1 LVSSVSI
8 SAISQ
13 LILENDEQL
22 TNSASGFIGYLER
35 KAGFIISPAMI
46 RGTLEPSP
54 NKHKTNIFKKP
65 YGSSGWVLQLP
76 AVFFLTN
83 TTPDNP
89 RFAEAAPSD
98 IAISGLSAPALI
110 GTELAGQ
117 VAVANLYRK

>member
-1 LVSSVSI
+1 
-8 SAISQ
+8 
-13 LILENDEQL
+13 
-22 TNSASGFIGYLER
+22 
-35 KAGFIISPAMI
+35 MI

-54 NKHKTNIFKKP
+54 NKDKTNIFKKP
-65 YGSSGWVLQLP
+65 GGSGWLLQPP
-76 AVFFLTN
+76 AVFLTN
-83 TTPDNP
+83 TIPDNP